1 MSTASGKR
9 KVQQTQAGVRLLI
22 LLAILICINL
32 LASRF
37 HYGLDLTREKR
48 FTLSKSTKR
57 FLNGMD
63 DVAVVEVY
71 LEGKNHPPEYQ
82 RLKDAVRER
91 LQSLKEYAGTHIIY
105 RFVNPF
111 EEKTDAE
118 QSAVFQDL
126 AAKGINAINIGRNE
140 NERSVTQLIVPF
152 ASVKYKD
159 REVAVALME
168 YHTGMS
174 EVELLNYSES
184 MLEYKFVSAINQAG
198 KADKPRLAYIMGN
211 GEQLGYHTYDA
222 IKTLSRTYHIDTI
235 DLDFRNIPTVYSAA
249 IICKPTIPFT
259 EKQKFVLD
267 QYIMHGGNLMLM
279 VDGVAGTMD
288 SLVGTEQFLATDNN
302 LNLEDM
308 LFKYGVRVNSN
319 LVEDLQCASIGLQ
332 ERQMNG
338 EYGNVLK
345 AWYYYPVF
353 VPTSTHPIVKNM
365 DAIVTKLT
373 SSLDT
378 ISNEGIQKT
387 VLLETSQY
395 SRTVQSPARVSLSMT
410 RFAPKPELFNKGFQ
424 PVAVLMEGK
433 FPSVFQD
440 RIPVSFSAVLDSLK
454 QPFIPS
460 GIKPSKII
468 VVGDGDIMLNE
479 VSQRNGPVE
488 MGYSPSE
495 GVRYGNKTFF
505 LNCMEYLTDTSGLLE
520 ARSKDVRIRLLDG
533 GRLKNEK
540 GKWQM
545 INIIGPLVFVL
556 IFASCYI
563 FFRKRRYEGA

>member
-1 MSTASGKR
+1 M
-9 KVQQTQAGVRLLI
+9 QQTQAGVRLLI

-37 HYGLDLTREKR
+37 HYGLDLTHEKR
-48 FTLSKSTKR
+48 FTLSKSTKK
-57 FLNGMD
+57 FLRQMD
-63 DVAVVEVY
+63 DVAVIEVY

-82 RLKDAVRER
+82 RLRDAVRER
-91 LQSLKEYAGTHIIY
+91 LQSIKEYAGARVIF

-118 QSAVFQDL
+118 QAAVFQDL
-126 AAKGINAINIGRNE
+126 AAKGISAINIGRND

-152 ASVKYKD
+152 ATVRYKE
-159 REVAVALME
+159 REVPVALME

-174 EVELLNYSES
+174 EKELLNYSES
-184 MLEYKFVSAINQAG
+184 MLEYKFVSAINQAN
-198 KADKPRLAYIMGN
+198 KPDKPRLAYIMGN
-211 GEQLGYHTYDA
+211 GEQLGFHTYDA
-222 IKTLSRTYHIDTI
+222 FRTLSLTYHIDTI
-235 DLDFRNIPTVYSAA
+235 DLDFRNIPSVYSAA
-249 IICKPTIPFT
+249 IVCKPTIPFT

-267 QYIMHGGNLMLM
+267 QYIMNGGNLMLM
-279 VDGVAGTMD
+279 MDGVAGSMD
-288 SLVGTEQFLATDNN
+288 SLVGSEQFLATDNN
-302 LNLEDM
+302 LNLDDM

-332 ERQMNG
+332 EKMVSG

-378 ISNEGIQKT
+378 ISSSTGIKKT

-424 PVAVLMEGK
+424 PVGVLLEGK

-440 RIPVSFSAVLDSLK
+440 RIPASFRAVLDSLK
-454 QPFIPS
+454 QPFVS
-460 GIKPSKII
+460 QGVKPGKII
-468 VVGDGDIMLNE
+468 VIGDGDIMLNDF
-479 VSQRNGPVE
+479 SQRNGPLE
-488 MGYSPSE
+488 MGYSPAE
-495 GVRYGNKTFF
+495 NVRYANKSFF
-505 LNCMEYLTDTSGLLE
+505 LNSMEYLTDTSGVLE

-540 GKWQM
+540 TKWQM
-545 INIIGPLVFVL
+545 INILGPLAFVL
-556 IFASCYI
+556 VFASCYI

>member
-118 QSAVFQDL
+118 QSTVFQDL